1 MLRKMLVIALVA
13 LIASACSTSRIVS
26 SRAEVRGLK
35 AEVRS
40 QKSEVRGLRAEV
52 RSQRDEVHD
61 TLTITKTIT
70 IRENERGD
78 TVRMSV
84 VTDRERSKA
93 EVRGLRAEVRS
104 KRAEV
109 RSQKDEVR
117 GLRAEVR
124 SQKDEVRGLGVE
136 GAATRTSLVVSAL
149 KWVFW
154 IIIAIITLTITITI
168 TRVFRKH

>member
-104 KRAEV
+104 
-109 RSQKDEVR
+109 
-117 GLRAEVR
+117 
-124 SQKDEVRGLGVE
+124 QKDEVRGLGVE

>member
-61 TLTITKTIT
+61 TMTITKTIT

-117 GLRAEVR
+117 SL
-124 SQKDEVRGLGVE
+124 KDEVRGLGVE

-154 IIIAIITLTITITI
+154 IIIAIITLTLTVTI

>member
-40 QKSEVRGLRAEV
+40 QKAEVRSQKSEV

-117 GLRAEVR
+117 

-154 IIIAIITLTITITI
+154 IIIAIITLTITVTI

>member
-13 LIASACSTSRIVS
+13 LIASACSTSRKATAVKS
-26 SRAEVRGLK
+26 EELK
-35 AEVRS
+35 VKSEVRS

-117 GLRAEVR
+117 

-136 GAATRTSLVVSAL
+136 GAATRTSPVVSAL

>member
-104 KRAEV
+104 
-109 RSQKDEVR
+109 QKDEVR
-117 GLRAEVR
+117 GLRDEVR

-154 IIIAIITLTITITI
+154 IIIAIITLTITVTI

>member
-40 QKSEVRGLRAEV
+40 QKSEV

-117 GLRAEVR
+117 

-154 IIIAIITLTITITI
+154 IIIAIITLTITVTI

>member
-52 RSQRDEVHD
+52 RSQRDELHD
-61 TLTITKTIT
+61 TMTITKTIT

-117 GLRAEVR
+117 SL
-124 SQKDEVRGLGVE
+124 KDEVRGLGVE

-154 IIIAIITLTITITI
+154 IIIAIITLTLTVTI

>member
-40 QKSEVRGLRAEV
+40 QKSEV

-109 RSQKDEVR
+109 RSQKN
-117 GLRAEVR
+117 EVR

-154 IIIAIITLTITITI
+154 IIIAIITLTLTVTI

>member
-117 GLRAEVR
+117 

-154 IIIAIITLTITITI
+154 IIIAIITLTITVTI

>member
-104 KRAEV
+104 QRDEV
-109 RSQKDEVR
+109 RSQ
-117 GLRAEVR
+117 RAEVK
-124 SQKDEVRGLGVE
+124 SLKDEVRGLGVE

-154 IIIAIITLTITITI
+154 IIIAIITLTLTVTI

>member
-117 GLRAEVR
+117 SL
-124 SQKDEVRGLGVE
+124 KDEVRGLGVE

-154 IIIAIITLTITITI
+154 IIIAIITLTLTVTI

>member
-109 RSQKDEVR
+109 RSQKN
-117 GLRAEVR
+117 EVR

-154 IIIAIITLTITITI
+154 IIIAIITLTITVTI

>member
-117 GLRAEVR
+117 

-136 GAATRTSLVVSAL
+136 GTATRTSPVVSAL

-154 IIIAIITLTITITI
+154 IIIAIITLTITVTI

>member
-26 SRAEVRGLK
+26 SRAEVKGLK

-40 QKSEVRGLRAEV
+40 QKS
-52 RSQRDEVHD
+52 
-61 TLTITKTIT
+61 
-70 IRENERGD
+70 
-78 TVRMSV
+78 
-84 VTDRERSKA
+84 
-93 EVRGLRAEVRS
+93 
-104 KRAEV
+104 
-109 RSQKDEVR
+109 
-117 GLRAEVR
+117 
-124 SQKDEVRGLGVE
+124 EVRGLGVE

-154 IIIAIITLTITITI
+154 IIIAIITLTLTVTI

>member
-117 GLRAEVR
+117 

-154 IIIAIITLTITITI
+154 IIIAIITLTLTVTI

>member
-40 QKSEVRGLRAEV
+40 QKSEVR
-52 RSQRDEVHD
+52 SQRDEVHD

-78 TVRMSV
+78 TVRMSG
-84 VTDRERSKA
+84 VTERDRIRSKA

-104 KRAEV
+104 K
-109 RSQKDEVR
+109 
-117 GLRAEVR
+117 RAEVR

>member
-84 VTDRERSKA
+84 VTDRERSKS
-93 EVRGLRAEVRS
+93 EVRGL
-104 KRAEV
+104 KAEV
-109 RSQKDEVR
+109 RSQKSEVR

-136 GAATRTSLVVSAL
+136 GAATRTSPVVSAL

>member
-40 QKSEVRGLRAEV
+40 QKSEV

-117 GLRAEVR
+117 
-124 SQKDEVRGLGVE
+124 SQKDEVRGLRVE

-154 IIIAIITLTITITI
+154 IIIAIITLTITVTI

>member
-84 VTDRERSKA
+84 VTDREQSKA

-104 KRAEV
+104 K
-109 RSQKDEVR
+109 
-117 GLRAEVR
+117 RAEVR

-154 IIIAIITLTITITI
+154 IIIAIITLTLTVTI

>member
-40 QKSEVRGLRAEV
+40 QKSEV

-117 GLRAEVR
+117 
-124 SQKDEVRGLGVE
+124 SQKDEVRGLGGE

-154 IIIAIITLTITITI
+154 IIIAIITLTLTVTI